1 MVRISPEIYSGGA
14 VLFDTRSLFDYQQK
28 IADRIA
34 KKQAAEQEA
43 IDNYLKEL
51 AKTPDPYGIRTNDYD
66 VYKKKLED
74 YRALYN
80 DYKKSPRDATKR
92 FKLEQAADGLKIF
105 VARSKEEKEKDKS
118 YINLIASLA
127 TDPEKRK
134 TTDFDRLIADKTN
147 QDLPLDFKGVA
158 ALGIPA
164 RKDKDFNPNYYTPK
178 FDFQATF
185 DNAAKG
191 PGITTSELSVTP
203 SKTRGYNVIQKGF
216 GVSAIKSIAS
226 NFGNDVESDDDKK
239 SYYKTKFNTITPEK
253 LTEQNIRLK
262 KYFPKM
268 EVDDD
273 NPVSLAMAE
282 AIEEAE
288 RRTSSD
294 LVAVSRG
301 TTVNVGGGK
310 DQSKQKLSGNAI
322 DEVGSIDPVTI
333 STKDKNGFIGKG
345 IIKDG
350 VARDNTGNLYTGK
363 VNFSYEYIPAN
374 LVAVLDFN
382 KTPLD
387 QDEPIIVHYKN
398 GEAIGI
404 TQPGKPFLSR
414 KAIENAQLKYNTE
427 GLKGQQPTFG
437 RELKNYIGAPKGGF

>member
-239 SYYKTKFNTITPEK
+239 SYYKTKFKNTTPEK

-268 EVDDD
+268 EVDAD

-301 TTVNVGGGK
+301 TTVNVGGSGGAGSAGQIDLTTYRDVGDSK
-310 DQSKQKLSGNAI
+310 DVTDIFQGVKVTGLPKGESMVAKQVLYNKQKNQITVTEWVGRDASGNLTG
-322 DEVGSIDPVTI
+322 EKTRTI
-333 STKDKNGFIGKG
+333 PYNVFLQN
-345 IIKDG
+345 IKTLNPQVDFKYIETLPN
-350 VARDNTGNLYTGK
+350 AKTGK
-363 VNFSYEYIPAN
+363 APSTLTMKASEYRK
-374 LVAVLDFN
+374 LSVAER
-382 KTPLD
+382 K
-387 QDEPIIVHYKN
+387 E
-398 GEAIGI
+398 
-404 TQPGKPFLSR
+404 FLS
-414 KAIENAQLKYNTE
+414 
-427 GLKGQQPTFG
+427 
-437 RELKNYIGAPKGGF
+437 KGGVVN